1 MFSAALF
8 WADKAA
14 TLSHFDPRDV
24 YQLASCM
31 FLLKQYQRAVV
42 LIKNKGLDKV
52 RIIIPK
58 KLIGSFFKIHML
70 YCKCKYVNT
79 VDCR

>member
-1 MFSAALF
+1 LF

-31 FLLKQYQRAVV
+31 FLLKQYQRAVI

-52 RIIIPK
+52 RIIELQNI
-58 KLIGSFFKIHML
+58 IKIRMQIL
-70 YCKCKYVNT
+70 LFIIIII
-79 VDCR
+79 

>member
-42 LIKNKGLDKV
+42 LIKSKGLDKV
-52 RIIIPK
+52 RIIILK
-58 KLIGSFFKIHML
+58 DIFVHFS
-70 YCKCKYVNT
+70 KYTCYINVNIF
-79 VDCR
+79 VM

>member
-1 MFSAALF
+1 LF
-8 WADKAA
+8 WADKTA

-52 RIIIPK
+52 
-58 KLIGSFFKIHML
+58 SQ
-70 YCKCKYVNT
+70 
-79 VDCR
+79 